1 MRSDGNQIAAP
12 LISYF
17 PMYLINKEL
26 PKTMFRRDILESS
39 APEDP
44 FVQHDYHDFANE
56 RPSPHQA
63 LVQEIPTE
71 AAPFPHKVHKMLS
84 DVDTSGLSHI
94 VSWQP
99 HGRCFSVHNPAEFTS
114 QILPRYFPSM
124 AKLASFQRQLTMYGF
139 QRITQ
144 GPDRGSYYNQFF
156 LRDRL
161 FLTSNIQR
169 IRIKGNGVRDKPN
182 PEAEPNFY
190 VMPFVQPLSAIMA
203 MSGSASAGGVLVPPQ
218 QANVASSSIDTSMRS
233 CTSGSMLLPP
243 QQQFS
248 NDCIISNLGS
258 NMATNFNNVPSA
270 FPSQLE
276 ETKAHE
282 ESSLSFLSSHHPRRG
297 STEPTTSFPRQQQNP
312 NWRNV
317 PQDSQVIQWG
327 RSFYELNDDSL
338 SQFQKMDKKDSPK

>member
-63 LVQEIPTE
+63 LVQDIPTE

-84 DVDTSGLSHI
+84 DVETSGLSHI

-114 QILPRYFPSM
+114 QILPRFFPSM

-161 FLTSNIQR
+161 FLTFNIQR

-203 MSGSASAGGVLVPPQ
+203 MSGAESAGGVVVPPH
-218 QANVASSSIDTSMRS
+218 QASVATSTIDTAMRS

-248 NDCIISNLGS
+248 SDSIVSNLGS
-258 NMATNFNNVPSA
+258 NMATNFNNVSTT

-276 ETKAHE
+276 ETKVRE
-282 ESSLSFLSSHHPRRG
+282 DSSLGFQSPHPGRE
-297 STEPTTSFPRQQQNP
+297 SAQQHNP
-312 NWRNV
+312 NWTNV

-338 SQFQKMDKKDSPK
+338 SKFQKLDKKDSPK